1 MKFFLEFRWCCG
13 AIAATPPPQQEVARP
28 LPSRSRRRS
37 MKVNPS
43 AHRKPALSAISEDSV
58 VSDLGTK
65 KTENRNKKASEKS
78 KSTAIA
84 RSSSHCYNYRFDV
97 DGEPWFL
104 GYAIL
109 ILSSIDDCSSSLSSS
124 S

>member
-1 MKFFLEFRWCCG
+1 MNLMKFFLEFRWCCG
-13 AIAATPPPQQEVARP
+13 AIAATSPPQQVVARP

-84 RSSSHCYNYRFDV
+84 RSSSHCDNYRRGSMLMASPGFSAM
-97 DGEPWFL
+97 PFL
-104 GYAIL
+104 F
-109 ILSSIDDCSSSLSSS
+109 
-124 S
+124 

>member
-13 AIAATPPPQQEVARP
+13 AIAATLPPQQVVARP

-43 AHRKPALSAISEDSV
+43 AHRKQALSAISEDSV

-65 KTENRNKKASEKS
+65 KTENRNKEASEKS

-84 RSSSHCYNYRFDV
+84 RSSSHCDNYRRGSMLMASPGF
-97 DGEPWFL
+97 PTMPFFF
-104 GYAIL
+104 
-109 ILSSIDDCSSSLSSS
+109 
-124 S
+124 

>member
-13 AIAATPPPQQEVARP
+13 AIAATPPPQQQEVVRP

-43 AHRKPALSAISEDSV
+43 AHRKPTLSAISEDSV

-84 RSSSHCYNYRFDV
+84 RSSSRCDNYRRGSMLMASPAF
-97 DGEPWFL
+97 PAMPFL
-104 GYAIL
+104 F
-109 ILSSIDDCSSSLSSS
+109 
-124 S
+124 